1 MTTQNANG
9 HSNGHDW
16 RAEFPFAENF
26 HDVGDAQMHYIDEGE
41 GDPILAVHG
50 NPTWSFYW
58 RHIVRDFSPTHRVVA
73 ADHIGMGRSDKPA
86 QYDYSLQQHTTNLVH
101 LIDHLDLKD
110 ITLLGHDWGGAI
122 GLGAMMQRPD
132 RFKQF
137 VMFNTGA
144 FPPPSVPRRIAVCRT
159 PLLGRFAVQG
169 MNMFAKAAVKMAT
182 TQRGGLNRTARDGM
196 LAPYGSWNDRIGI
209 YQFVADIPFNDKHKT
224 WLVLEQ
230 LETQLPEFSHLPSML
245 VWGMQDWCFDVDCLK
260 KFEELLPNSTVHRLM
275 NAGHWVVEDAAT
287 EVTVLLKQFLAGD
300 HERAKPTIAPPA
312 NS

>member
-1 MTTQNANG
+1 MVTIGERNFRLPRIFMTWAMRRCTTSTRERAIRSWRSTATRRG
-9 HSNGHDW
+9 HSIGGTSSVTFLPRIASSPPITSGW
-16 RAEFPFAENF
+16 
-26 HDVGDAQMHYIDEGE
+26 DA
-41 GDPILAVHG
+41 
-50 NPTWSFYW
+50 PTN
-58 RHIVRDFSPTHRVVA
+58 RHS
-73 ADHIGMGRSDKPA
+73 
-86 QYDYSLQQHTTNLVH
+86 TNLVH